1 MTREKL
7 EELKLALLEVERERV
22 LAIAKMPTPG
32 R

>member
-22 LAIAKMPTPG
+22 IAYAKTVQP
-32 R
+32 